1 VFVEMDLMS
10 LQSVRK
16 AAEFIKLSNKAERI
30 HGLIN
35 NAGIMATPFGT
46 TKEGVE
52 QQFGVV
58 SPSSAVSTQLYEGGC

>member
-1 VFVEMDLMS
+1 MS
-10 LQSVRK
+10 LQSVRE
-16 AAEFIKLSNKAERI
+16 AASFIKKSGKAEKI

-58 SPSSAVSTQLYEGGC
+58 CLSSTVERQHLTRC